1 MAALG
6 LSYTVISSRT
16 ESTLTD
22 SIKFY
27 TLLGFEKVVGEDNG
41 HWLRLPSCSP
51 ETTAMV
57 LKLVVNTKTSERQV
71 LANDQDWSLQDR
83 QMVLPIQDLDGVQR
97 VLEAQGVRFQTT
109 AKAVVVQDPNCHV
122 IVLQQQDKSKDGM
135 VKRRKKIGVLTSG
148 GDASGMNA
156 CVRSVVLY
164 GISKGCDVYAVY
176 EGYQGNRGG
185 GSVCV
190 GGCRGW
196 WYMTLLSWLSEI

>member
-22 SIKFY
+22 SLKFY
-27 TLLGFEKVVGEDNG
+27 TLLGFEKVIGEGHG
-41 HWLRLPSCSP
+41 HWLRLPSSSP
-51 ETTAMV
+51 DTTAMV
-57 LKLVVNTKTSERQV
+57 LKLVVNTQASERPA
-71 LANDQDWSLQDR
+71 LAKDQDWSLQDR
-83 QMVLPIQDLDGVQR
+83 QMVLPIQDLQGVQH
-97 VLEAQGVRFQTT
+97 VLEAQGIGFQTT
-109 AKAVVVQDPNCHV
+109 AKAVVVQDPNYHV
-122 IVLQQQDKSKDGM
+122 IVLQQQEQQDTLKDGL

-176 EGYQGNRGG
+176 EGYQGNRGIQ
-185 GSVCV
+185 VD
-190 GGCRGW
+190 GGCVLGVVVDGS
-196 WYMTLLSWLSEI
+196 T